1 MHEVN
6 LDRRTG
12 RELQC
17 VADVPL
23 LGVGVLVIGIHY
35 SPGLATGEVGAR
47 GGGGRQ
53 WVYAEA
59 ESGKPDVRTRHDRG
73 FIIPR
78 PRAAQIQNRREKRRV
93 DLLDHKERYVQ
104 ESLAEVDAIAGAQ
117 DMLAVALEIPG

>member
-1 MHEVN
+1 MHVVN

-17 VADVPL
+17 VADIPL

-35 SPGLATGEVGAR
+35 SPSLAADEVGAR
-47 GGGGRQ
+47 GGCARQ
-53 WVYAEA
+53 RVDAEA

-73 FIIPR
+73 FIITW
-78 PRAAQIQNRREKRRV
+78 PRAAQVQNRREERRV

-117 DMLAVALEIPG
+117 DMRAVALEIPG